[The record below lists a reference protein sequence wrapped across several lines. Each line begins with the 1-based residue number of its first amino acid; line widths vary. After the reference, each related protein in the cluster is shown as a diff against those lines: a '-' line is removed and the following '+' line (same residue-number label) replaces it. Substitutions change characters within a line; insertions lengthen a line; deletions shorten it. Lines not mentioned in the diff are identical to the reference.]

1 MIKELKLESE
11 YIKLDQLLK
20 VSEVAVTGGHAKI
33 LILNGEVKV
42 NQNIVTQRGKKIKVG
57 DIVEVE
63 GIEIKVV

>member
-63 GIEIKVV
+63 GIQIKVV